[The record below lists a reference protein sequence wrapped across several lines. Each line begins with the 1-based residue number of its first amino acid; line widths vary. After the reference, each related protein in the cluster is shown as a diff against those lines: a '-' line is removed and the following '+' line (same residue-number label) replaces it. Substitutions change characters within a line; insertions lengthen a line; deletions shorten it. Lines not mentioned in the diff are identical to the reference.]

1 MTTRR
6 KARGSKR
13 ASRSRGKTTVE
24 GLHSSMKRIDARMEA
39 VLAKNPHA
47 ARAQLERAW
56 REFFGVPLTP
66 VATKGLLMHY
76 EKLYGRRTTRK
87 ARRGSSKGNQR
98 GGMAPVNY
106 MMGQGTTD
114 YTYGRFPT
122 PMSDPQVVRGLDLGR
137 FYENRGSRACNTTG
151 GVDPPGQKGAG
162 LFDSISAG
170 YVPASVPRN
179 LLETVS
185 SSFSSRPISDGN
197 PSPIKDH
204 VALAVSDPRAFDAKF
219 SSLGELRP
227 IHRM

>member
-1 MTTRR
+1 
-6 KARGSKR
+6 
-13 ASRSRGKTTVE
+13 
-24 GLHSSMKRIDARMEA
+24 MKRIDARMEA
-39 VLAKNPHA
+39 VLVKNPQA
-47 ARAQLERAW
+47 ARAQLEKAW

-66 VATKGLLMHY
+66 VAAKGLLMHY
-76 EKLYGRRTTRK
+76 EKLYGRRATRK
-87 ARRGSSKGNQR
+87 ARRGSSKGKGSSKGNQR
-98 GGMAPVNY
+98 GGMAPINY
-106 MMGQGTTD
+106 IMGQGNTD

-151 GVDPPGQKGAG
+151 GFDAFRKESGIGAAQRGGASDPPGQKGAG

>member
-1 MTTRR
+1 
-6 KARGSKR
+6 
-13 ASRSRGKTTVE
+13 
-24 GLHSSMKRIDARMEA
+24 
-39 VLAKNPHA
+39 
-47 ARAQLERAW
+47 
-56 REFFGVPLTP
+56 
-66 VATKGLLMHY
+66 
-76 EKLYGRRTTRK
+76 
-87 ARRGSSKGNQR
+87 
-98 GGMAPVNY
+98 
-106 MMGQGTTD
+106 MGQGNTD

-151 GVDPPGQKGAG
+151 GYDPPGQKGAG